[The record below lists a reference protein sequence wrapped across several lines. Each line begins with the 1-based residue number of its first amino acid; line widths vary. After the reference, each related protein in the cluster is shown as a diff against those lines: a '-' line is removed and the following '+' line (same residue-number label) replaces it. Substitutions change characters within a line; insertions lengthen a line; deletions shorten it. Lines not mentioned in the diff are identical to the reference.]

1 MITEF
6 SGGALFQR
14 WKEEREEDRALW
26 RDTQRQINLLSR
38 KITDVED
45 QLLRHQEENQRLH
58 EEAAERDRR
67 LDERIEKLV
76 IAIGQFVSGGKQPE

>member
-1 MITEF
+1 MTTEF

-38 KITDVED
+38 KITDFED
-45 QLLRHQEENQRLH
+45 QLLRQQEMREQHRKENQRLH

-67 LDERIEKLV
+67 L
-76 IAIGQFVSGGKQPE
+76 ASGSKSS